1 MAIFKAYPSVAD
13 ISLHLSMLP
22 LFVHKLRGEYF
33 KCFPNMLFNCMINT
47 ELHYG
52 FVIGCGFVYI
62 TVLAPIIW
70 RMWIFTGT
78 GNANFYY
85 GLNLALAILQIL
97 LVTDSLSAVLKR
109 DFLLRYVQKQ
119 K

>member
-1 MAIFKAYPSVAD
+1 VLVREHPELVYWALVAAMAIFKAYPSVAD
-13 ISLHLSMLP
+13 ISLHVSMLP
-22 LFVHKLRGEYF
+22 LFVHKLR
-33 KCFPNMLFNCMINT
+33 

-62 TVLAPIIW
+62 TILAPIIW

-85 GLNLALAILQIL
+85 GLNLALAVLQIL
-97 LVTDSLSAVLKR
+97 LVTDSLSAILKR

>member
-1 MAIFKAYPSVAD
+1 
-13 ISLHLSMLP
+13 MLP
-22 LFVHKLRGEYF
+22 LFVHKLRGEYSF
-33 KCFPNMLFNCMINT
+33 SVVSRVVTNSLV

-85 GLNLALAILQIL
+85 GLNLALAVLQIL